1 LELQQQHERT
11 VMKLFSAFAAAEL
24 LERDRQTIIRALRNT
39 PPDGR
44 DGPHARWKMSTIISA
59 MERHSRASGSGFG
72 DGSNRPETAQF
83 AQACEAMKMLPTLAQ
98 RRAAAIETIP
108 LLVDAIK
115 ATRAQ
120 GLDMGDNP
128 ETSAV
133 RGELLCQT
141 SLDGLA
147 VACEWRNGEA
157 WQHFN
162 AADVD

>member
-1 LELQQQHERT
+1 
-11 VMKLFSAFAAAEL
+11 MKLFSAFAAAEL
-24 LERDRQTIIRALRNT
+24 LERDRQTIVRALRNT

-44 DGPHARWKMSTIISA
+44 EGEHGRWKMSTIISA
-59 MERHSRASGSGFG
+59 MERHSRAGGSGIG
-72 DGSNRPETAQF
+72 DGSNRPETVQF

-128 ETSAV
+128 ETSAI

-141 SLDGLA
+141 GLEGLA
-147 VACEWRNGEA
+147 VACEWRSGEA

-162 AADVD
+162 TADAD